1 MYSPL
6 AIKWNSIF
14 KVWLRK
20 SFNFFPFYRISIFGA
35 QTQNVSRRFSIFGS
49 VSFLLHSIDSPNS
62 SNLKIQSLK
71 ILNSWK
77 CDFRK
82 EARWESERLGNS
94 LPTTRKHQAS
104 VGVVQ
109 RVSNLTNLDFNNFQ
123 ILKFENLQLSNFLEP
138 DGRMKARTFPFSRV
152 LEKARLSFHFT
163 EFPFFQ
169 EKVKTKKTLNFSI
182 LPNFHFIERGLYF
195 LWSDE

>member
-1 MYSPL
+1 M
-6 AIKWNSIF
+6 
-14 KVWLRK
+14 LRLK
-20 SFNFFPFYRISIFGA
+20 
-35 QTQNVSRRFSIFGS
+35 NVSRRLSIFGS
-49 VSFLLHSIDSPNS
+49 VSFLLHSIDLPNS
-62 SNLKIQSLK
+62 SNLKIQSLN
-71 ILNSWK
+71 ILKSWK
-77 CDFRK
+77 CDFRN

-123 ILKFENLQLSNFLEP
+123 ILKFENLQLSNFVEP

-163 EFPFFQ
+163 EFPFPRKSEN
-169 EKVKTKKTLNFSI
+169 EKNFEF
-182 LPNFHFIERGLYF
+182 FHFTEFPFYREGTVC
-195 LWSDE
+195 SDEK